1 MESDDILEKILERIK
16 LERKIKYIPKG
27 DGEQNYT
34 IFYKEYYP
42 INKVCKK
49 WNKEIKKRKIED
61 KNNLNIRE

>member
-42 INKVCKK
+42 FIKVCKK
-49 WNKEIKKRKIED
+49 WRCIIKKKI
-61 KNNLNIRE
+61 